1 MIGCPLLMGMA
12 GSVTRGP
19 FALRCTFFEQARA
32 LMCTKAVHLFNAGDW
47 PILTLSRNCLFF
59 GALTELARFLQ
70 RPVRA
75 MH

>member
-1 MIGCPLLMGMA
+1 MA
-12 GSVTRGP
+12 GSVTRAR
-19 FALRCTFFEQARA
+19 FAFRCTFFEQPRA
-32 LMCTKAVHLFNAGDW
+32 MLRTKTVHLFNAGDW
-47 PILTLSRNCLFF
+47 PSLTLPRNYLFF

>member
-1 MIGCPLLMGMA
+1 MD
-12 GSVTRGP
+12 
-19 FALRCTFFEQARA
+19 CTFFEQRA
-32 LMCTKAVHLFNAGDW
+32 SLLRTEIVHLFNAGDW
-47 PILTLSRNCLFF
+47 PSLTLPRNYLFF